1 MSNEK
6 QNNMGDME
14 FDGTSEEWE
23 ALVEKNKMSNTNVKT
38 VTMNEVILDNVFEDL
53 EFLSRLMDDMI
64 SDMHNVKGGQQARHS
79 YMLYREYVWKIRAA
93 LKKII

>member
-23 ALVEKNKMSNTNVKT
+23 ALVEKNKMSNNNLKT